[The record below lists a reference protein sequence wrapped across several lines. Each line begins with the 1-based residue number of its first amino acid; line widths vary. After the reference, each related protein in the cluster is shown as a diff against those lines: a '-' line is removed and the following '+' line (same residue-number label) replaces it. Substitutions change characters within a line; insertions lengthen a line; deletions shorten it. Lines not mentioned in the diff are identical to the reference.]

1 MKTILAAGLGTRL
14 EETQVRPKPMVEIGG
29 KLMLWR
35 LKNIYAARG
44 FCEFVVALCYEGECV
59 KDYFLDFYALNN
71 DLTVDL
77 CRGGTTLHRR
87 RRAGECTWSIPRP
100 IPRPIP
106 SWQPSYSLD
115 QRLARRATWY
125 QEFFGRAA

>member
-1 MKTILAAGLGTRL
+1 MKSGRARGKGLLSTRITPSITGRGPGGRRRADDSSLMKTILAAGLGTRL

-59 KDYFLDFYALNN
+59 NDYFLDFYALNN
-71 DLTVDL
+71 DCTAPL
-77 CRGGTTLHRR
+77 CHV
-87 RRAGECTWSIPRP
+87 
-100 IPRPIP
+100 
-106 SWQPSYSLD
+106 
-115 QRLARRATWY
+115 AT
-125 QEFFGRAA
+125 